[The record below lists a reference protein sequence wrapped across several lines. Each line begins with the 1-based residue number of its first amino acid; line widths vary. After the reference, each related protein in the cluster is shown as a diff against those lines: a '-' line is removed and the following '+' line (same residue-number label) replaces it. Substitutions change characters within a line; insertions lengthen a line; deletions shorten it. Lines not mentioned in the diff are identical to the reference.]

1 MKNKITL
8 ANSDAYNAAN
18 LSEPLSAYCA
28 GLPIDGG
35 TAELLAFIAPEV
47 KTAKRFEYTKFGDGI
62 MLVDEDDERAVRGE
76 FKEIDISGDV
86 VNAKLVNHGLTLAI
100 DDDEFFADYEQEA
113 VRILKNRLVANELSR
128 AVAMAKAAAGTL
140 ESKTW
145 KSGGGT
151 NPDLDIRKLITSV
164 GDKGGINANR
174 VLVGDAAWTYRLE
187 SLLGSQNTAAGGQAM
202 FTIDNL
208 RGFVGAEK
216 SSPATSVSKR
226 KSRIPTAR
234 PPRNTR
240 RSLQTTFWRSTPATA
255 SASSTPPRSNAS
267 SAKRASRSTSRKR
280 PNAQSSRSSTTRC
293 SLKRAWARARG
304 FRSRTRNFR
313 HRRARVFP
321 APRPSFPF

>member
-28 GLPIDGG
+28 GLPIDDGA
-35 TAELLAFIAPEV
+35 AELLAFIAPEV
-47 KTAKRFEYTKFGDGI
+47 KTAKRFEYTKFGDGV

-76 FKEIDISGDV
+76 FKEINISGDV

-145 KSGGGT
+145 KSSGGT

-216 SSPATSVSKR
+216 ILTCDKRFETKVKDSDGKAAKEYKAFLANYVLAFNARDGISKFDASTFKRFVGEEGFKVYVEKKTKRTIVTVEHYSLLAQTGVGACKGISVSN
-226 KSRIPTAR
+226 S
-234 PPRNTR
+234 
-240 RSLQTTFWRSTPATA
+240 
-255 SASSTPPRSNAS
+255 
-267 SAKRASRSTSRKR
+267 
-280 PNAQSSRSSTTRC
+280 
-293 SLKRAWARARG
+293 
-304 FRSRTRNFR
+304 
-313 HRRARVFP
+313 
-321 APRPSFPF
+321 

>member
-28 GLPIDGG
+28 GLPIDDGA
-35 TAELLAFIAPEV
+35 AELLAFIAPEV

-145 KSGGGT
+145 KSGGG
-151 NPDLDIRKLITSV
+151 D
-164 GDKGGINANR
+164 GD
-174 VLVGDAAWTYRLE
+174 
-187 SLLGSQNTAAGGQAM
+187 
-202 FTIDNL
+202 F
-208 RGFVGAEK
+208 EK
-216 SSPATSVSKR
+216 SVVVGVSCKCR
-226 KSRIPTAR
+226 DVFGVQTA
-234 PPRNTR
+234 NV
-240 RSLQTTFWRSTPATA
+240 Q
-255 SASSTPPRSNAS
+255 
-267 SAKRASRSTSRKR
+267 
-280 PNAQSSRSSTTRC
+280 
-293 SLKRAWARARG
+293 
-304 FRSRTRNFR
+304 RT
-313 HRRARVFP
+313 
-321 APRPSFPF
+321 APRGQYVGRERK

>member
-47 KTAKRFEYTKFGDGI
+47 KTAKRFEYTKFGDGV
-62 MLVDEDDERAVRGE
+62 MLVDEDDDRAVRGE
-76 FKEIDISGDV
+76 FKEINISGDV

-164 GDKGGINANR
+164 GDKGGVNANR
-174 VLVGDAAWTYRLE
+174 VLIGDAAWTYRLE

-216 SSPATSVSKR
+216 ILTCDKRFETKVKDSDGKAAKEYKAFLANYVLAFNARDGISKFDASTFKRFVGEEGFKVYVEKKTKRTIVTVEHYSLLAQTGVGACKGISVSN
-226 KSRIPTAR
+226 S
-234 PPRNTR
+234 
-240 RSLQTTFWRSTPATA
+240 
-255 SASSTPPRSNAS
+255 
-267 SAKRASRSTSRKR
+267 
-280 PNAQSSRSSTTRC
+280 
-293 SLKRAWARARG
+293 
-304 FRSRTRNFR
+304 
-313 HRRARVFP
+313 
-321 APRPSFPF
+321 

>member
-28 GLPIDGG
+28 GLPIDDGA
-35 TAELLAFIAPEV
+35 AELLAFIAPEV

-164 GDKGGINANR
+164 GDKGGVNANR
-174 VLVGDAAWTYRLE
+174 VLIGDAAWTFRLE
-187 SLLGSQNTAAGGQAM
+187 SLLGSQNTASGGQAM

-216 SSPATSVSKR
+216 ILTCDKRFETKVKDSDGKAAKEYKAFLANYVLAFNARDGISKFDASTFKRFVGEEGFKVYVEKKTKRTIVTVEHYSLLAQTGVGACKGLSVSN
-226 KSRIPTAR
+226 S
-234 PPRNTR
+234 
-240 RSLQTTFWRSTPATA
+240 
-255 SASSTPPRSNAS
+255 
-267 SAKRASRSTSRKR
+267 
-280 PNAQSSRSSTTRC
+280 
-293 SLKRAWARARG
+293 
-304 FRSRTRNFR
+304 
-313 HRRARVFP
+313 
-321 APRPSFPF
+321 

>member
-28 GLPIDGG
+28 GLPIDDGA
-35 TAELLAFIAPEV
+35 AELLAFIAPEV

-164 GDKGGINANR
+164 GDKGGVNANR
-174 VLVGDAAWTYRLE
+174 VLIGDAAWTFRLE
-187 SLLGSQNTAAGGQAM
+187 SLLGSQNTASGGQAM
-202 FTIDNL
+202 FTIDTL

-216 SSPATSVSKR
+216 ILTCDKRFETKVKDSDGKAAKEYKAFLANYVLAFNARDGISKFDASTFKRFVGEEGFKVYVEKKTKRTIVTVEHYSLLAQTGVGACKGLSVSN
-226 KSRIPTAR
+226 S
-234 PPRNTR
+234 
-240 RSLQTTFWRSTPATA
+240 
-255 SASSTPPRSNAS
+255 
-267 SAKRASRSTSRKR
+267 
-280 PNAQSSRSSTTRC
+280 
-293 SLKRAWARARG
+293 
-304 FRSRTRNFR
+304 
-313 HRRARVFP
+313 
-321 APRPSFPF
+321 

>member
-164 GDKGGINANR
+164 GDKGGVNANR
-174 VLVGDAAWTYRLE
+174 VLIGDAAWTYRLE
-187 SLLGSQNTAAGGQAM
+187 SLLGSQNVASGGQAM

-216 SSPATSVSKR
+216 ILTCDKRFETKVKDSDGKAAKEYKAFLANYVLAFNARDGISKFDASTFKRFVGEEGFKVYVEKKTKRTIVTVEHYSLLAQTGVGACKGISVSN
-226 KSRIPTAR
+226 S
-234 PPRNTR
+234 
-240 RSLQTTFWRSTPATA
+240 
-255 SASSTPPRSNAS
+255 
-267 SAKRASRSTSRKR
+267 
-280 PNAQSSRSSTTRC
+280 
-293 SLKRAWARARG
+293 
-304 FRSRTRNFR
+304 
-313 HRRARVFP
+313 
-321 APRPSFPF
+321 

>member
-128 AVAMAKAAAGTL
+128 AVAMAKAAAGAL

-174 VLVGDAAWTYRLE
+174 VLIGDAAWTYRLE

-216 SSPATSVSKR
+216 ILTCDKRFETKVKDSDGKAAKEYKAFLANYVLAFNARDGISKFDASTFKRFVGEEGFKVYVEKKTKRTIVTVEHYSLLAQTGVGACKGLSVSN
-226 KSRIPTAR
+226 S
-234 PPRNTR
+234 
-240 RSLQTTFWRSTPATA
+240 
-255 SASSTPPRSNAS
+255 
-267 SAKRASRSTSRKR
+267 
-280 PNAQSSRSSTTRC
+280 
-293 SLKRAWARARG
+293 
-304 FRSRTRNFR
+304 
-313 HRRARVFP
+313 
-321 APRPSFPF
+321 

>member
-1 MKNKITL
+1 MKNKIIL
-8 ANSDAYNAAN
+8 ANSDSYNAAN

-28 GLPIDGG
+28 GLPIDEGA
-35 TAELLAFIAPEV
+35 AELLAFIAPEI

-113 VRILKNRLVANELSR
+113 VRILKNRLIASELSR

-164 GDKGGINANR
+164 GDKGGVNANR
-174 VLVGDAAWTYRLE
+174 VLIGDAAWTFRLE
-187 SLLGSQNTAAGGQAM
+187 SLLGSQNTASGGQAM
-202 FTIDNL
+202 FTIDTL

-216 SSPATSVSKR
+216 ILTCDKRFETKVKDSDGKAAKEYKAFLANYVLAFNARDGISKFDASTFKRFVGEEGFKVYVEKKTKRTIVTVEHYSLLAQTGVGACKGISVSN
-226 KSRIPTAR
+226 S
-234 PPRNTR
+234 
-240 RSLQTTFWRSTPATA
+240 
-255 SASSTPPRSNAS
+255 
-267 SAKRASRSTSRKR
+267 
-280 PNAQSSRSSTTRC
+280 
-293 SLKRAWARARG
+293 
-304 FRSRTRNFR
+304 
-313 HRRARVFP
+313 
-321 APRPSFPF
+321 

>member
-28 GLPIDGG
+28 GLPIDDGA
-35 TAELLAFIAPEV
+35 AELLAFIAPEV

-140 ESKTW
+140 ESKTL

-216 SSPATSVSKR
+216 ILTCDKRFETKVKDSDGKAAKEYKAFLANYVLAFNARDGISKFDASTFKRFVGEEGFKVYVEKKTKRTIVTVEHYSLLAQTGVGACKGLSVSN
-226 KSRIPTAR
+226 S
-234 PPRNTR
+234 
-240 RSLQTTFWRSTPATA
+240 
-255 SASSTPPRSNAS
+255 
-267 SAKRASRSTSRKR
+267 
-280 PNAQSSRSSTTRC
+280 
-293 SLKRAWARARG
+293 
-304 FRSRTRNFR
+304 
-313 HRRARVFP
+313 
-321 APRPSFPF
+321 

>member
-28 GLPIDGG
+28 GLPIDGE

-174 VLVGDAAWTYRLE
+174 VLIGDAAWTYRLE
-187 SLLGSQNTAAGGQAM
+187 SLLGSQNVASGGQAM

-216 SSPATSVSKR
+216 ILTCDKRFETKVKDSDGKAAKEYKAFLANYVLAFNARDGISKFDASTFKRFVGEEGFKVYVEKKTKRTIVTVEHYSLLAQTGVGACKGLSVSN
-226 KSRIPTAR
+226 S
-234 PPRNTR
+234 
-240 RSLQTTFWRSTPATA
+240 
-255 SASSTPPRSNAS
+255 
-267 SAKRASRSTSRKR
+267 
-280 PNAQSSRSSTTRC
+280 
-293 SLKRAWARARG
+293 
-304 FRSRTRNFR
+304 
-313 HRRARVFP
+313 
-321 APRPSFPF
+321 

>member
-76 FKEIDISGDV
+76 FKSISVSGDV

-174 VLVGDAAWTYRLE
+174 VLIGDAAWTYRLE

-216 SSPATSVSKR
+216 ILTCDKRFETKVKDSDGKAAKEYKAFLANYVLAFNARDGISKFDASTFKRFVGEEGFKVYVEKKTKRTIVTVEHYSLLAQTGVGACKGLSVSN
-226 KSRIPTAR
+226 S
-234 PPRNTR
+234 
-240 RSLQTTFWRSTPATA
+240 
-255 SASSTPPRSNAS
+255 
-267 SAKRASRSTSRKR
+267 
-280 PNAQSSRSSTTRC
+280 
-293 SLKRAWARARG
+293 
-304 FRSRTRNFR
+304 
-313 HRRARVFP
+313 
-321 APRPSFPF
+321 

>member
-28 GLPIDGG
+28 GLPIDDGA
-35 TAELLAFIAPEV
+35 AELLAFIAPEV

-174 VLVGDAAWTYRLE
+174 VLIGDAAWTYRLE
-187 SLLGSQNTAAGGQAM
+187 SLLGSQNVASGGQAM

-216 SSPATSVSKR
+216 ILTCDKRFETKVKDSDGKAAKEYKAFLANYVLAFNARDGISKFDASTFKRFVGEEGFKVYVEKKTKRTIVTVEHYSLLAQTGVGACKGLSVLNS
-226 KSRIPTAR
+226 
-234 PPRNTR
+234 
-240 RSLQTTFWRSTPATA
+240 
-255 SASSTPPRSNAS
+255 
-267 SAKRASRSTSRKR
+267 
-280 PNAQSSRSSTTRC
+280 
-293 SLKRAWARARG
+293 
-304 FRSRTRNFR
+304 
-313 HRRARVFP
+313 
-321 APRPSFPF
+321 

>member
-28 GLPIDGG
+28 GLPIDDGA
-35 TAELLAFIAPEV
+35 AELLAFIAPEV

-174 VLVGDAAWTYRLE
+174 VLIGDAAWTYRLE

-216 SSPATSVSKR
+216 ILTCDKRFETKVKDSDGKAAKEYKAFLANYVLAFNARDGISKFDASTFKRFVGEEGFKVYVEKKTKRTIVTVEHYSLLAQTGVGACKGLSVSN
-226 KSRIPTAR
+226 S
-234 PPRNTR
+234 
-240 RSLQTTFWRSTPATA
+240 
-255 SASSTPPRSNAS
+255 
-267 SAKRASRSTSRKR
+267 
-280 PNAQSSRSSTTRC
+280 
-293 SLKRAWARARG
+293 
-304 FRSRTRNFR
+304 
-313 HRRARVFP
+313 
-321 APRPSFPF
+321 

>member
-28 GLPIDGG
+28 GLPIDDGA
-35 TAELLAFIAPEV
+35 TELLAFIAPEV

-174 VLVGDAAWTYRLE
+174 VLIGDAAWTYRLE
-187 SLLGSQNTAAGGQAM
+187 SLLGSQNVASGGQAM

-216 SSPATSVSKR
+216 ILTCDKRFETKVKDSDGKAAKEYKAFLANYVLAFNARDGISKFDASTFKRFVGEEGFKVYVEKKTKRTIVTVEHYSLLAQTGVGACKGLSVSN
-226 KSRIPTAR
+226 S
-234 PPRNTR
+234 
-240 RSLQTTFWRSTPATA
+240 
-255 SASSTPPRSNAS
+255 
-267 SAKRASRSTSRKR
+267 
-280 PNAQSSRSSTTRC
+280 
-293 SLKRAWARARG
+293 
-304 FRSRTRNFR
+304 
-313 HRRARVFP
+313 
-321 APRPSFPF
+321 

>member
-28 GLPIDGG
+28 GLPIDDGA
-35 TAELLAFIAPEV
+35 AELLAFIAPEV

-128 AVAMAKAAAGTL
+128 AVAMAKAAAGAL

-174 VLVGDAAWTYRLE
+174 VLIGDAAWTYRLE
-187 SLLGSQNTAAGGQAM
+187 SLLGSQNTAASGQAM

-216 SSPATSVSKR
+216 ILTCDKRFETKVKDSDGKAAKEYKAFLANYVLAFNARDGISKFDASTFKRFVGEEGFKVYVEKKTKRTIVTVEHYSLLAQTGVGACKGLSVSN
-226 KSRIPTAR
+226 S
-234 PPRNTR
+234 
-240 RSLQTTFWRSTPATA
+240 
-255 SASSTPPRSNAS
+255 
-267 SAKRASRSTSRKR
+267 
-280 PNAQSSRSSTTRC
+280 
-293 SLKRAWARARG
+293 
-304 FRSRTRNFR
+304 
-313 HRRARVFP
+313 
-321 APRPSFPF
+321 

>member
-28 GLPIDGG
+28 GLPIDDGA
-35 TAELLAFIAPEV
+35 AELLAFIAPEV

-174 VLVGDAAWTYRLE
+174 VLIGDAAWTYRLE
-187 SLLGSQNTAAGGQAM
+187 SLLGSQNVASGGQAM

-216 SSPATSVSKR
+216 ILTCDKRFETKVKDSDGKAAKEYKAFLANYVLAFNARDGISKFDASTFKRFVGEEGFKVYVEKKTKRTIVTVEHYSLLAQTGVGACKGLLVSN
-226 KSRIPTAR
+226 S
-234 PPRNTR
+234 
-240 RSLQTTFWRSTPATA
+240 
-255 SASSTPPRSNAS
+255 
-267 SAKRASRSTSRKR
+267 
-280 PNAQSSRSSTTRC
+280 
-293 SLKRAWARARG
+293 
-304 FRSRTRNFR
+304 
-313 HRRARVFP
+313 
-321 APRPSFPF
+321 

>member
-164 GDKGGINANR
+164 GDKGGVNANR
-174 VLVGDAAWTYRLE
+174 VLIGDAAWTYRLE
-187 SLLGSQNTAAGGQAM
+187 SLLGSQNVASGGQAM

-216 SSPATSVSKR
+216 ILTCDKRFETKVKDSDGKAAKEYKAFLANYVLAFNARDGISKFDASTFKRFVGEEGFKVYVEKKTKRTIVTVEHYSLLAQTGVGACKGLSVSN
-226 KSRIPTAR
+226 S
-234 PPRNTR
+234 
-240 RSLQTTFWRSTPATA
+240 
-255 SASSTPPRSNAS
+255 
-267 SAKRASRSTSRKR
+267 
-280 PNAQSSRSSTTRC
+280 
-293 SLKRAWARARG
+293 
-304 FRSRTRNFR
+304 
-313 HRRARVFP
+313 
-321 APRPSFPF
+321 

>member
-47 KTAKRFEYTKFGDGI
+47 KTAKRFEYTKFGDGV
-62 MLVDEDDERAVRGE
+62 LFADEDDERAVRGE

-174 VLVGDAAWTYRLE
+174 VLIGDAAWTYRLE
-187 SLLGSQNTAAGGQAM
+187 SLLGSQNVASGGQAM

-216 SSPATSVSKR
+216 ILTCDKRFETKVKDSDGKAAKEYKAFLANYVLAFNARDGISKFDASTFKRFVGEEGFKVYVEKKTKRTIVTVEHYSLLAQTGVGACKGLSVSN
-226 KSRIPTAR
+226 S
-234 PPRNTR
+234 
-240 RSLQTTFWRSTPATA
+240 
-255 SASSTPPRSNAS
+255 
-267 SAKRASRSTSRKR
+267 
-280 PNAQSSRSSTTRC
+280 
-293 SLKRAWARARG
+293 
-304 FRSRTRNFR
+304 
-313 HRRARVFP
+313 
-321 APRPSFPF
+321 

>member
-174 VLVGDAAWTYRLE
+174 VLIGDAAWTYRLE

-216 SSPATSVSKR
+216 ILTCDKRFETKVKDSDGKAAKEYKAFLANYVLAFNARDGISKFDASTFKRFVGEEGFKVYVEKKTKRTIVTVEHYSLLAQTGVDACKGLSVSN
-226 KSRIPTAR
+226 S
-234 PPRNTR
+234 
-240 RSLQTTFWRSTPATA
+240 
-255 SASSTPPRSNAS
+255 
-267 SAKRASRSTSRKR
+267 
-280 PNAQSSRSSTTRC
+280 
-293 SLKRAWARARG
+293 
-304 FRSRTRNFR
+304 
-313 HRRARVFP
+313 
-321 APRPSFPF
+321 

>member
-216 SSPATSVSKR
+216 ILTCDKRFETKVKDSDGKAAKEYKAFLANYVLAFNARDGISKFDASTFKRFVGEEGFKVYVEKKTKRTIVTVEHYSLLAQTGVGACKGLSVSN
-226 KSRIPTAR
+226 S
-234 PPRNTR
+234 
-240 RSLQTTFWRSTPATA
+240 
-255 SASSTPPRSNAS
+255 
-267 SAKRASRSTSRKR
+267 
-280 PNAQSSRSSTTRC
+280 
-293 SLKRAWARARG
+293 
-304 FRSRTRNFR
+304 
-313 HRRARVFP
+313 
-321 APRPSFPF
+321 

>member
-28 GLPIDGG
+28 GLPIDDGA
-35 TAELLAFIAPEV
+35 AELLAFIAPEV

-174 VLVGDAAWTYRLE
+174 VLIGDAAWTYRLE
-187 SLLGSQNTAAGGQAM
+187 SLLGSQNVASGGQAM

-216 SSPATSVSKR
+216 ILTCDKRFETKVKDSDGKAAKEYKAFLANYVLAFNARDGISKFDASTFKRFVGEEGFKVYVEKKTKRTIVTVEHYSLLAQTGVGACKGLSVSN
-226 KSRIPTAR
+226 S
-234 PPRNTR
+234 
-240 RSLQTTFWRSTPATA
+240 
-255 SASSTPPRSNAS
+255 
-267 SAKRASRSTSRKR
+267 
-280 PNAQSSRSSTTRC
+280 
-293 SLKRAWARARG
+293 
-304 FRSRTRNFR
+304 
-313 HRRARVFP
+313 
-321 APRPSFPF
+321 

>member
-28 GLPIDGG
+28 GLPIDDGA
-35 TAELLAFIAPEV
+35 AELLAFIAPEV

-174 VLVGDAAWTYRLE
+174 VLIGDAAWTYRLE
-187 SLLGSQNTAAGGQAM
+187 SLLGSQNVASGGQAM

-216 SSPATSVSKR
+216 ILTCDKRFETKVKDSDGKAAKEYKAFLANYVLAFNARDGINKFDASTFKRFVGEEGFKVYVEKKTKRTIVTVEHYSLLAQTGVGACKGLSVSN
-226 KSRIPTAR
+226 S
-234 PPRNTR
+234 
-240 RSLQTTFWRSTPATA
+240 
-255 SASSTPPRSNAS
+255 
-267 SAKRASRSTSRKR
+267 
-280 PNAQSSRSSTTRC
+280 
-293 SLKRAWARARG
+293 
-304 FRSRTRNFR
+304 
-313 HRRARVFP
+313 
-321 APRPSFPF
+321 

>member
-28 GLPIDGG
+28 GLPIDDGA
-35 TAELLAFIAPEV
+35 AELLAFIAPEV

-216 SSPATSVSKR
+216 ILTCDKRFETKVKDSDGKAAKEYKAFLANYVLAFNARDGISKFDASTFKRFVGEEGFKVYVEKKTKRTIVTVEHYSLLAQTGVGACKGLSVSN
-226 KSRIPTAR
+226 S
-234 PPRNTR
+234 
-240 RSLQTTFWRSTPATA
+240 
-255 SASSTPPRSNAS
+255 
-267 SAKRASRSTSRKR
+267 
-280 PNAQSSRSSTTRC
+280 
-293 SLKRAWARARG
+293 
-304 FRSRTRNFR
+304 
-313 HRRARVFP
+313 
-321 APRPSFPF
+321 

>member
-28 GLPIDGG
+28 GLPIDDGA
-35 TAELLAFIAPEV
+35 AEMLAFIAPEV
-47 KTAKRFEYTKFGDGI
+47 KTAKRFEYTKFGDGV

-174 VLVGDAAWTYRLE
+174 VLIGDAAWTYRLE

-216 SSPATSVSKR
+216 ILTCDKRFETKVKDSDGKAAKEYKAFLANYVLAFNARDGISKFDASTFKRFVGEEGFKVYVEKKTKRTIVTVEHYSLLAQTGVGACKGLSVSN
-226 KSRIPTAR
+226 S
-234 PPRNTR
+234 
-240 RSLQTTFWRSTPATA
+240 
-255 SASSTPPRSNAS
+255 
-267 SAKRASRSTSRKR
+267 
-280 PNAQSSRSSTTRC
+280 
-293 SLKRAWARARG
+293 
-304 FRSRTRNFR
+304 
-313 HRRARVFP
+313 
-321 APRPSFPF
+321 

>member
-28 GLPIDGG
+28 GLPIDDGA
-35 TAELLAFIAPEV
+35 AELLAFIAPEV

-174 VLVGDAAWTYRLE
+174 VLIGDAAWTYRLE
-187 SLLGSQNTAAGGQAM
+187 SLLGSQNVASGGQAM

-216 SSPATSVSKR
+216 ILTCDKRFETKVKDSDGKAAKEYKAFLANYVLAFNARDGISKFDASTFKRFVGEEGFKVYVEKKTKRTIVTVEHYSLLAQTGVGACKGISVSN
-226 KSRIPTAR
+226 S
-234 PPRNTR
+234 
-240 RSLQTTFWRSTPATA
+240 
-255 SASSTPPRSNAS
+255 
-267 SAKRASRSTSRKR
+267 
-280 PNAQSSRSSTTRC
+280 
-293 SLKRAWARARG
+293 
-304 FRSRTRNFR
+304 
-313 HRRARVFP
+313 
-321 APRPSFPF
+321 

>member
-47 KTAKRFEYTKFGDGI
+47 KTAKRFEYTKFGDGV
-62 MLVDEDDERAVRGE
+62 LLADEDDERAVRGE
-76 FKEIDISGDV
+76 FKEIDISGDA

-187 SLLGSQNTAAGGQAM
+187 SLLGSQNVASGGQAM

-216 SSPATSVSKR
+216 ILTCDKRFETKVKDSDGKAAKEYKAFLANYVLAFNARDGISKFDASTFKRFVGEEGFKVYVEKKTKRTIVTVEHYSLLAQTGVGACKGLSVSN
-226 KSRIPTAR
+226 S
-234 PPRNTR
+234 
-240 RSLQTTFWRSTPATA
+240 
-255 SASSTPPRSNAS
+255 
-267 SAKRASRSTSRKR
+267 
-280 PNAQSSRSSTTRC
+280 
-293 SLKRAWARARG
+293 
-304 FRSRTRNFR
+304 
-313 HRRARVFP
+313 
-321 APRPSFPF
+321 

>member
-28 GLPIDGG
+28 GLPIDDGA
-35 TAELLAFIAPEV
+35 AELLAFIAPEV

-128 AVAMAKAAAGTL
+128 AVAMAKAAAGAL

-174 VLVGDAAWTYRLE
+174 VLIGDAAWTYRLE

-216 SSPATSVSKR
+216 ILTCDKRFETKVKDSDGKAAKEYKAFLANYVLAFNARDGISKFDASTFKRFVGEEGFKVYVEKKTKRTIVTVEHYSLLAQTGVGACKGLSVSN
-226 KSRIPTAR
+226 S
-234 PPRNTR
+234 
-240 RSLQTTFWRSTPATA
+240 
-255 SASSTPPRSNAS
+255 
-267 SAKRASRSTSRKR
+267 
-280 PNAQSSRSSTTRC
+280 
-293 SLKRAWARARG
+293 
-304 FRSRTRNFR
+304 
-313 HRRARVFP
+313 
-321 APRPSFPF
+321 

>member
-174 VLVGDAAWTYRLE
+174 VLIGDAAWTYRLE

-216 SSPATSVSKR
+216 ILTCDKRFETKVKDSDGKAAKEYKAFLANYVLAFNARDGISKFDASTFKRFVGEEGFKVYVEKKTKRTIVTVEHYSLLAQTGVGACKGLSVSN
-226 KSRIPTAR
+226 S
-234 PPRNTR
+234 
-240 RSLQTTFWRSTPATA
+240 
-255 SASSTPPRSNAS
+255 
-267 SAKRASRSTSRKR
+267 
-280 PNAQSSRSSTTRC
+280 
-293 SLKRAWARARG
+293 
-304 FRSRTRNFR
+304 
-313 HRRARVFP
+313 
-321 APRPSFPF
+321 

>member
-28 GLPIDGG
+28 GLPIDDGA
-35 TAELLAFIAPEV
+35 AELLAFIAPEV

-187 SLLGSQNTAAGGQAM
+187 SLLGSQNVASGGQAM

-216 SSPATSVSKR
+216 ILTCDKRFETKVKDSDGKAAKEYKAFLANYVLAFNARDGISKFDASTFKRFVGEEGFKVYVEKKTKRTIVTVEHYSLLAQTGVGACKGLSVSN
-226 KSRIPTAR
+226 S
-234 PPRNTR
+234 
-240 RSLQTTFWRSTPATA
+240 
-255 SASSTPPRSNAS
+255 
-267 SAKRASRSTSRKR
+267 
-280 PNAQSSRSSTTRC
+280 
-293 SLKRAWARARG
+293 
-304 FRSRTRNFR
+304 
-313 HRRARVFP
+313 
-321 APRPSFPF
+321 

>member
-164 GDKGGINANR
+164 GDICREIFGDFAR
-174 VLVGDAAWTYRLE
+174 VEIPFKYSAGTGDRV
-187 SLLGSQNTAAGGQAM
+187 
-202 FTIDNL
+202 
-208 RGFVGAEK
+208 RPEK
-216 SSPATSVSKR
+216 SEMIVACDALAEALQNACNAAKSPILEGGT
-226 KSRIPTAR
+226 IP
-234 PPRNTR
+234 PPENASCR
-240 RSLQTTFWRSTPATA
+240 A
-255 SASSTPPRSNAS
+255 SAR
-267 SAKRASRSTSRKR
+267 
-280 PNAQSSRSSTTRC
+280 
-293 SLKRAWARARG
+293 
-304 FRSRTRNFR
+304 
-313 HRRARVFP
+313 RRA
-321 APRPSFPF
+321 A

>member
-174 VLVGDAAWTYRLE
+174 VLIGDAAWTYRLE
-187 SLLGSQNTAAGGQAM
+187 SLLGSQNVASGGQAM

-216 SSPATSVSKR
+216 ILTCDKRFETKVKDSDGKAAKEYKAFLANYVLAFNARDGISKFDASTFKRFVGEEGFKVYVEKKTKRTIVTVEHYSLLAQTGVGACKGLSVSN
-226 KSRIPTAR
+226 S
-234 PPRNTR
+234 
-240 RSLQTTFWRSTPATA
+240 
-255 SASSTPPRSNAS
+255 
-267 SAKRASRSTSRKR
+267 
-280 PNAQSSRSSTTRC
+280 
-293 SLKRAWARARG
+293 
-304 FRSRTRNFR
+304 
-313 HRRARVFP
+313 
-321 APRPSFPF
+321 

>member
-28 GLPIDGG
+28 GLPIDDGA
-35 TAELLAFIAPEV
+35 AELLAFIAPEV

-174 VLVGDAAWTYRLE
+174 VLIGDAAWTYRLE
-187 SLLGSQNTAAGGQAM
+187 SLLGSQNTASGGQAM

-208 RGFVGAEK
+208 RGFVCAEK
-216 SSPATSVSKR
+216 ILTCDKRFETKVKDSDGKAAKEYKAFLANYVLAFNARDDISKFDASTFKRFVGEDGFKVYVEKKTKRTIVTVEHYSLLAQTGVGACKGLSVSN
-226 KSRIPTAR
+226 S
-234 PPRNTR
+234 
-240 RSLQTTFWRSTPATA
+240 
-255 SASSTPPRSNAS
+255 
-267 SAKRASRSTSRKR
+267 
-280 PNAQSSRSSTTRC
+280 
-293 SLKRAWARARG
+293 
-304 FRSRTRNFR
+304 
-313 HRRARVFP
+313 
-321 APRPSFPF
+321 

>member
-28 GLPIDGG
+28 GLPIDDGA
-35 TAELLAFIAPEV
+35 AELLAFIAPEV
-47 KTAKRFEYTKFGDGI
+47 KTANRFEYTKVGDGI

-174 VLVGDAAWTYRLE
+174 VLIGDAAWTYRLE
-187 SLLGSQNTAAGGQAM
+187 SLLGSQNVASGGQAM

-216 SSPATSVSKR
+216 ILTCDKRFETKVKDSDGKAAKEYKAFLANYVLAFNARDGISKFDASTFKRFVGEEGFKVYVEKKTKRTIVTVEHYSLLAQTGVGACKGLSVSN
-226 KSRIPTAR
+226 S
-234 PPRNTR
+234 
-240 RSLQTTFWRSTPATA
+240 
-255 SASSTPPRSNAS
+255 
-267 SAKRASRSTSRKR
+267 
-280 PNAQSSRSSTTRC
+280 
-293 SLKRAWARARG
+293 
-304 FRSRTRNFR
+304 
-313 HRRARVFP
+313 
-321 APRPSFPF
+321 

>member
-28 GLPIDGG
+28 GLPIDDGA
-35 TAELLAFIAPEV
+35 AEMLAFIAPEV

-174 VLVGDAAWTYRLE
+174 VLIGDAAWTYRLE

-216 SSPATSVSKR
+216 ILTCDKRFETKVKDSDGKAAKEYKAFLANYVLAFNARDGISKFDASTFKRFVGEEGFKVYVEKKTKRTIVTVEHYSLLAQTGVGACKGLSVSN
-226 KSRIPTAR
+226 S
-234 PPRNTR
+234 
-240 RSLQTTFWRSTPATA
+240 
-255 SASSTPPRSNAS
+255 
-267 SAKRASRSTSRKR
+267 
-280 PNAQSSRSSTTRC
+280 
-293 SLKRAWARARG
+293 
-304 FRSRTRNFR
+304 
-313 HRRARVFP
+313 
-321 APRPSFPF
+321 

>member
-62 MLVDEDDERAVRGE
+62 MLVDKDDERAVRGE

-174 VLVGDAAWTYRLE
+174 VLIGDAAWTYRLE

-216 SSPATSVSKR
+216 ILTCDKRFETKVKDSDGKAAKEYKAFLANYVLAFNARDGISKFDASTFKRFVGEEGFKVYVEKKTKRTIVTVEHYSLLAQTGVGACKGLSVSN
-226 KSRIPTAR
+226 S
-234 PPRNTR
+234 
-240 RSLQTTFWRSTPATA
+240 
-255 SASSTPPRSNAS
+255 
-267 SAKRASRSTSRKR
+267 
-280 PNAQSSRSSTTRC
+280 
-293 SLKRAWARARG
+293 
-304 FRSRTRNFR
+304 
-313 HRRARVFP
+313 
-321 APRPSFPF
+321 

>member
-28 GLPIDGG
+28 GLPIDDGA
-35 TAELLAFIAPEV
+35 AELLAFIAPEV

-128 AVAMAKAAAGTL
+128 AVAMAKAAAGAL

-187 SLLGSQNTAAGGQAM
+187 SLLGSQNVASGGQAM

-216 SSPATSVSKR
+216 ILTCDKRFETKVKDSDGKAAKEYKAFLANYVLAFNARDGISKFDASTFKRFVGEEGFKVYVEKKTKRTIVTVEHYSLLAQTGVGACKGLSVSN
-226 KSRIPTAR
+226 S
-234 PPRNTR
+234 
-240 RSLQTTFWRSTPATA
+240 
-255 SASSTPPRSNAS
+255 
-267 SAKRASRSTSRKR
+267 
-280 PNAQSSRSSTTRC
+280 
-293 SLKRAWARARG
+293 
-304 FRSRTRNFR
+304 
-313 HRRARVFP
+313 
-321 APRPSFPF
+321 

>member
-145 KSGGGT
+145 KSDGGT

-174 VLVGDAAWTYRLE
+174 VLIGDAAWTYRLE

-216 SSPATSVSKR
+216 ILTCDKRFETKVKDSDGKAAKEYKAFLANYVLAFNARDGISKFDASTFKRFVGEEGFKVYVEKKTKRTIVTVEHYSLLAQTGVGACKGLSVSN
-226 KSRIPTAR
+226 S
-234 PPRNTR
+234 
-240 RSLQTTFWRSTPATA
+240 
-255 SASSTPPRSNAS
+255 
-267 SAKRASRSTSRKR
+267 
-280 PNAQSSRSSTTRC
+280 
-293 SLKRAWARARG
+293 
-304 FRSRTRNFR
+304 
-313 HRRARVFP
+313 
-321 APRPSFPF
+321 